1 MLLNNSTKNIKNNY
15 NIIIIIFNK
24 ILLQACHIQLKKV
37 MKLFLVRCCFRPWY
51 RLSRIKTWNV
61 NLYWKINWNV
71 NLWIPAVVE
80 AGTHIQ
86 RPAQLASMPQV
97 CLTLDFISKLPN
109 RPLNVLCVSR
119 KITLPIHLNLL
130 GENYYVLFSWHTLYI
145 LVDLLAQEVLK
156 TH

>member
-1 MLLNNSTKNIKNNY
+1 M
-15 NIIIIIFNK
+15 
-24 ILLQACHIQLKKV
+24 LLQACHIQLKKIWNY
-37 MKLFLVRCCFRPWY
+37 FLVRCCFRPWY
-51 RLSRIKTWNV
+51 RLSRIKTWNL

-119 KITLPIHLNLL
+119 KITLPDTSKFIRRKLL
-130 GENYYVLFSWHTLYI
+130 CSIFLTHIIYFSWFTGARSSENPL
-145 LVDLLAQEVLK
+145 
-156 TH
+156 